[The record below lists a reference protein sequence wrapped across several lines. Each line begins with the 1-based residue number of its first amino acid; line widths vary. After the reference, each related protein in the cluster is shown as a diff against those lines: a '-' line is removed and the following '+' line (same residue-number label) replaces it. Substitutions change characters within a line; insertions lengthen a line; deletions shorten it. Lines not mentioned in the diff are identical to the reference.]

1 MKCVF
6 KTATLAVIG
15 GNNEFND
22 LYKHLMT
29 DKNYPPHTARNA
41 IARRIAALTLGV
53 LKSGEKFKSYGE
65 RRNVDNKKIIS

>member
-1 MKCVF
+1 MEEYILLTYF
-6 KTATLAVIG
+6 FI
-15 GNNEFND
+15 D
-22 LYKHLMT
+22 
-29 DKNYPPHTARNA
+29 A